1 MRLSYHHLLSLLAN
15 RHWRIIRAHLT
26 FHKLLNALHCLLEF
40 KLHRCVLHSRPV
52 YLKVET
58 TDCCNLKCVHCH
70 DGSVPRHNG
79 FLDFELYTRLLDTL
93 APTLLEVSLYDQGE
107 PLLDPRIV
115 EYIRYAAERNV
126 GTVVSTNFSMP
137 LSDGKLEELVT
148 SGLDY
153 LQVAIDGL
161 SQESYGQYR
170 KGGRLEHVMDNL
182 ERLLRIRRELR
193 SNTPCIEWQMI
204 DFPFNRHEQ
213 EAARVLAARMGVDRF
228 QLKPDCYATY
238 PPAGYRRRTRCF
250 LPWFSLAVECDGNLS
265 ACIVKDGV
273 SLDIGRPG
281 DVPFDR
287 FWNTEAWRAIR
298 ERTFP
303 AAEQDTGTCAGC
315 NRFDGRAGGGYS
327 RRQVNEKDAH

>member
-26 FHKLLNALHCLLEF
+26 FRKLLNALHCLLEF

-153 LQVAIDGL
+153 LQVAIDG
-161 SQESYGQYR
+161 Q
-170 KGGRLEHVMDNL
+170 
-182 ERLLRIRRELR
+182 
-193 SNTPCIEWQMI
+193 P
-204 DFPFNRHEQ
+204 
-213 EAARVLAARMGVDRF
+213 AARVPA
-228 QLKPDCYATY
+228 PDT
-238 PPAGYRRRTRCF
+238 
-250 LPWFSLAVECDGNLS
+250 L
-265 ACIVKDGV
+265 
-273 SLDIGRPG
+273 
-281 DVPFDR
+281 
-287 FWNTEAWRAIR
+287 
-298 ERTFP
+298 FP
-303 AAEQDTGTCAGC
+303 ALVLPCRGVRREPECLHREGWCIAGH
-315 NRFDGRAGGGYS
+315 RPS
-327 RRQVNEKDAH
+327 R